1 MHGHLSSS
9 PPSWYTDYLLGLERL
24 PRCGRCGKPQSL
36 ALQLELD
43 SLPEL
48 GSGILQCFVC
58 ASQDCEVSEITCETW
73 IIRAASA
80 FQDDPRAFPVQSIV
94 GWGEAYAELPDAFL
108 WESVG
113 VTVDSDTQDLVR
125 EAEGDPDHGD
135 KLGGWPGQSSALP
148 ECPSC
153 ARPSSLLFQ
162 VASFDS
168 VPKSFGL
175 EGVLNIFSWDARS
188 SRPSASSRAS
198 PSARASSA
206 PARPASSASR
216 P

>member
-1 MHGHLSSS
+1 VFRLCEPGLRSQRNHLR
-9 PPSWYTDYLLGLERL
+9 DR
-24 PRCGRCGKPQSL
+24 
-36 ALQLELD
+36 
-43 SLPEL
+43 
-48 GSGILQCFVC
+48 
-58 ASQDCEVSEITCETW
+58 

-80 FQDDPRAFPVQSIV
+80 FHDDPRAFPVQPII
-94 GWGEAYAELPDAFL
+94 GWGEPYAELPDAFL

-175 EGVLNIFSWDARS
+175 EGVLNIFSCDACPQFTTLRIES
-188 SRPSASSRAS
+188 G
-198 PSARASSA
+198 
-206 PARPASSASR
+206 
-216 P
+216 